1 MTPTKPT
8 LHTPSVN
15 SMPLRRIS
23 ACALALSMLAL
34 GACEKDPL
42 ELPVDKTS
50 IALTAQN
57 NVINVTKNLT
67 ASMAFLAESDSVAGS
82 LSSFNDCTVEA
93 PEPLP
98 PPICKTNDP
107 TCVEPVVD
115 PVPVESGTACD
126 TASMKRDLAEMNSDL
141 QGEIDK
147 FVAKLKT
154 EIFTP
159 ANVESESD
167 TEIVY
172 KVPTSIVC
180 DDTDDSECIAQATR
194 GQYRL
199 RVTSPVQGD
208 LDVAFLMTANR
219 YEAIVVKLYH
229 KRLGVSVDLAALKK
243 AADIID
249 PDAAAEIT
257 RASGV
262 VELSLVKNA
271 DRDFSLIGEIA
282 KAIDIAV
289 TEVNEDGA
297 QPQTV
302 TFKLDASDKTY
313 EVRLDGVKKTVSAS
327 INFGAFRLSAPLSG
341 LGDTVGAGNAM
352 TTTDLYNLVVGGLN
366 GAFTFDASSDLLN
379 FKQLGL
385 GNETTAVSV
394 NGNQVFALDVNKNSG
409 RRFDMSVSMAD
420 TDSPTMTFDPGLNA
434 AMKFNFTSI
443 ASRFESLP
451 KWALNDT
458 MAFELTGTKPAIRV
472 NDAGLE
478 VVSGTLRFSSTAVPS
493 ATVVVN
499 AGQCMLSSDVEP
511 VAPAHDLLS
520 SFSAGA
526 CQ

>member
-8 LHTPSVN
+8 LHTPCTKRA
-15 SMPLRRIS
+15 PLRRIS
-23 ACALALSMLAL
+23 ACAMALSMLAV

-67 ASMAFLAESDSVAGS
+67 TSLGFLAESDSVAGS
-82 LSSFNDCTVEA
+82 LNSFGECSVDA
-93 PEPLP
+93 SEPLP
-98 PPICKTNDP
+98 GPVCDVSDP

-115 PVPVESGTACD
+115 PAPVETSTGCD
-126 TASMKRDLAEMNSDL
+126 TASMKQDLAQMNTDL
-141 QGEIDK
+141 QEEIDK
-147 FVAKLKT
+147 FVAKLKA
-154 EIFTP
+154 EIFTA

-172 KVPTSIVC
+172 KVPLSVMC
-180 DDTDDSECIAQATR
+180 DDSSDTDCVDEATR

-199 RVTSPVQGD
+199 RVTSPSEGD
-208 LDVAFLMTANR
+208 LDVGILMTAMR
-219 YEAIVVKLYH
+219 YEAFVVKLYH
-229 KRLGVSVDLAALKK
+229 NRLAVSADLAAIKN
-243 AADIID
+243 AMAIIT
-249 PDAAAEIT
+249 PDDSTEIT

-262 VELSLVKNA
+262 VELALVKNA
-271 DRDFSLIGEIA
+271 DRDFSLVGEVS
-282 KAIDIAV
+282 KAIDIAL
-289 TEVNEDGA
+289 TEVSEDGA

-341 LGDTVGAGNAM
+341 LGGAVGAGEAM
-352 TTTDLYNLVVGGLN
+352 STTDLYNLVLGGLN
-366 GAFTFDASSDLLN
+366 GAFTFDGSTDLLN

-394 NGNQVFALDVNKNSG
+394 NGNQVFSLDVNKNSG

-420 TDSPTMTFDPGLNA
+420 SDSPTMTFDPGLSA
-434 AMKFNFTSI
+434 AMKFNFSSI
-443 ASRFESLP
+443 ANRFESLP
-451 KWALNDT
+451 SWALNET
-458 MAFELTGTKPAIRV
+458 IAFDLTGTKPAIRI

-478 VVSGTLRFSSTAVPS
+478 VVSGTLRFSSTAVPA

-499 AGQCMLSSDVEP
+499 AGQCMISSDVEP